1 MAREDKKTEFVK
13 TESEL
18 GKLVS
23 PLFKEKSLNIY
34 GSF

>member
-13 TESEL
+13 IESEL

-23 PLFKEKSLNIY
+23 PLLKKKV
-34 GSF
+34 